1 MATSVLIALSEPFVR
16 MGVEA
21 TLAEQAEFD
30 VVGHADELDGV
41 VAAVAEHTP
50 QVLILDS
57 RFQQRDDKL
66 MPAVMELNPECK
78 VLVMVDH
85 TDEECTVRRLLTG
98 PREHKLDS
106 EMLQNLRE
114 CCLLA
119 LRESAKGCLPKASS
133 PERLVSTLEAITAG
147 QVWAGPGLSEY
158 FVELVR
164 SEPGRESKRI
174 TRRELDVIAL
184 LVEGLSNKEVAGRL
198 KLSEQTVKNHVGRIM
213 DKVGTRNRVELVLY
227 AVRERLA

>member
-1 MATSVLIALSEPFVR
+1 
-16 MGVEA
+16 
-21 TLAEQAEFD
+21 
-30 VVGHADELDGV
+30 
-41 VAAVAEHTP
+41 
-50 QVLILDS
+50 
-57 RFQQRDDKL
+57 
-66 MPAVMELNPECK
+66 
-78 VLVMVDH
+78 
-85 TDEECTVRRLLTG
+85 
-98 PREHKLDS
+98 
-106 EMLQNLRE
+106 MLQNLRE